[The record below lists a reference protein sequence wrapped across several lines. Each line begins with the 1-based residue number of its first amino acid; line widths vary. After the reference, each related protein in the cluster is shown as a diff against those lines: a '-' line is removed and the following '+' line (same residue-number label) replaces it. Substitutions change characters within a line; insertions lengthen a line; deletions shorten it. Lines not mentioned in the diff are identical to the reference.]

1 MGESLAEA
9 MTMTLTMTLTMI
21 RLSKR
26 RLQRRF
32 RIVASFVALAVL
44 AVTRA
49 FLQPSSATSLKVVL
63 AIAARFV
70 TLAALAVTRAFLK
83 PSSATSPKVVLA
95 TRNALLIRPRWYS
108 SDLDGP
114 PKSVGK
120 VWDNCE

>member
-1 MGESLAEA
+1 MG
-9 MTMTLTMTLTMI
+9 TMTMI
-21 RLSKR
+21 RLSTR
-26 RLQRRF
+26 RLQIRRL

-49 FLQPSSATSLKVVL
+49 FLQPNRATRLKVVL

-83 PSSATSPKVVLA
+83 PSSATSLKVVLA

-114 PKSVGK
+114 PKPVGK